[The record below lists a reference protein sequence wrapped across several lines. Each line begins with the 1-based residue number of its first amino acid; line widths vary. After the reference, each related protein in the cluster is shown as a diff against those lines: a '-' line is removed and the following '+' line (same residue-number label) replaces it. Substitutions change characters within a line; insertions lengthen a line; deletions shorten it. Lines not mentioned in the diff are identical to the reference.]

1 MNRMLHVVT
10 PARVLALGCRVTMR
24 RRRRRLSYLL
34 PAIHL
39 FAAAEAGAQ
48 PEPEQGPQ
56 ADPLAAAPS
65 STAREA
71 RTEAVESKE
80 GPSYDFRKPSV
91 SVQLGM
97 IQPLLLGGAN
107 VEADFRWGHLVVD
120 YSHGWN
126 LNLEGSA
133 IVGEMKRHAVSL
145 RVNYTTGFGIGYSQH
160 VDGLRSFFEV
170 RFEPK
175 LHRFE
180 ASYASPDESTKTA
193 IAKYNTVTLG
203 GGLYWTLM
211 PFSHRKNILR
221 GLNISTIFRAWPK
234 ASTKLSGNEVAYENK
249 TTGRRETHSA
259 ADIGIA
265 NTPFFANI
273 SLGYMF
279 Q

>member
-1 MNRMLHVVT
+1 
-10 PARVLALGCRVTMR
+10 MR

-34 PAIHL
+34 LAIHL
-39 FAAAEAGAQ
+39 FAAPEAGAQ
-48 PEPEQGPQ
+48 PEPEQGSQ
-56 ADPLAAAPS
+56 AEPPAAAPP
-65 STAREA
+65 STTREA
-71 RTEAVESKE
+71 RTEPMESKE
-80 GPSYDFRKPSV
+80 GPSYDFSKPTV
-91 SVQLGM
+91 SFQLGM

-133 IVGEMKRHAVSL
+133 IVGEMKRQAVSL
-145 RVNYTTGFGIGYSQH
+145 RVNYTTGLGIGYSQH

-180 ASYASPDESTKTA
+180 ASYGSPDESTKTA
-193 IAKYNTVTLG
+193 IASYNTVTLG
-203 GGLYWTLM
+203 GGFYWTLV
-211 PFSHRKNILR
+211 PFSHRKDILR
-221 GLNISTIFRAWPK
+221 GLNVATSFRAWPK
-234 ASTKLSGNEVAYENK
+234 ATTTLSGNEVAYDNK

-259 ADIGIA
+259 ANIGIA
-265 NTPFFANI
+265 DTPFFANI
-273 SLGYMF
+273 SLGYIF